1 MFDTT
6 AAVGRALEAARLW
19 AVADQAAVGAAHL
32 LQGLLAEEE
41 GRAWLLLGKAGVD
54 PQSLRRPAPPESL
67 EEPPLD
73 AAARDALV
81 RARALARG
89 LGEEAS
95 IASEHLLFALL
106 EGDITLR
113 QQLEAAGLRFEV
125 LEAEIHAA
133 QGPPIQLDEPLRL
146 DEPEDTWHT
155 ARLLDAAA
163 NRAREALRVLEDH
176 ARFNLNDAMLSGELK
191 RLRHGLVDALVAVP
205 AAWLLQGRDTLG
217 DVGTTI
223 STPREQHRGS
233 LQDVIHANC
242 KRLQEALRS
251 LEEYGKLHGGE
262 LAATVEALRYRA
274 YSVERTLLLGSRAR
288 ERLAGAQLY
297 VLVTGQQCPHGVPAT
312 VRAAVAGGAQV
323 IQLRAKHLADR
334 ELLALAREV
343 RRLTREAGALFI
355 VNDRPDLARL
365 CEADGVHLG
374 QDDLPVGDA
383 RRILGP
389 DALVGVSTHDLEQL
403 RRAVLEGADYVGV
416 GPTFPSTTKV
426 FAALAGLDY
435 VRQAVAETSLP
446 AFALGGITAEN
457 LPQVLAAGAR
467 RVAVSAAVCRA
478 DDPRAA
484 TEALVRV
491 LQGGGQEKGCAK

>member
-19 AVADQAAVGAAHL
+19 AAADGCAVGPAHL
-32 LQGLLAEEE
+32 LQGLLTEEE
-41 GRAWLLLGKAGVD
+41 GRAWLLLAKAGVD
-54 PQSLRRPAPPESL
+54 PRALRRPLPESAEL
-67 EEPPLD
+67 LD
-73 AAARDALV
+73 QPSQSAAARDALV

-95 IASEHLLFALL
+95 IASEHLLFALV
-106 EGDITLR
+106 EGDAALR
-113 QQLEAAGLRFEV
+113 QQLEAAGLCFDV

-176 ARFNLNDAMLSGELK
+176 ARFNLNDAWLSGELK
-191 RLRHGLVDALVAVP
+191 RLRHDLAGALSVVP
-205 AAWLLQGRDTLG
+205 AAWLLQSRDTLG

-223 STPREQHRGS
+223 STPREQRRGS
-233 LQDVIHANC
+233 LQDVIDANC

-251 LEEYGKLHGGE
+251 LEEYGKLYGAE
-262 LAATVEALRYRA
+262 LAAQIEALRYRS
-274 YSVERTLLLGSRAR
+274 YSVERALLLGERAR
-288 ERLAGAQLY
+288 ERLAGALLY
-297 VLVTGQQCPHGVPAT
+297 VLVTGELCPRGVTET
-312 VRAAVAGGAQV
+312 VRAAVAGGAHV
-323 IQLRAKHLADR
+323 IQLREKALADR

-343 RRLTREAGALFI
+343 RRLTREAGVLFI
-355 VNDRPDLARL
+355 VNDRPDVAKLIG
-365 CEADGVHLG
+365 ADGVHLG
-374 QDDLPVGDA
+374 QDDLPVRDA
-383 RRILGP
+383 RRVLGP
-389 DALVGVSTHDLEQL
+389 DALVGVSTHDRHQL
-403 RRAVLEGADYVGV
+403 RRAVLDGADYVGV
-416 GPTFPSTTKV
+416 GPTFPSTTKD

-446 AFALGGITAEN
+446 AFALGGITLEN

-478 DDPRAA
+478 DDPRVAA
-484 TEALVRV
+484 AELARRLH
-491 LQGGGQEKGCAK
+491 AA